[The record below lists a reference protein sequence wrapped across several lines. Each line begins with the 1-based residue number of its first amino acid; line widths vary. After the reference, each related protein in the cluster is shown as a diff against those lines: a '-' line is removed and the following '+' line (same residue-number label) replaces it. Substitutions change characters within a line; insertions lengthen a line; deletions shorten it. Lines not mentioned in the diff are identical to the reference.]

1 MALWQKRRSRA
12 KTKSALISIQQKL
25 FVMPTLE
32 FASSVGNTLHHLV
45 TGSYTNTTLF
55 LLAFDTVARTLTL
68 NSTVPGFGLHQFVT
82 SNAAKDRVYATAMS
96 EPPQLF
102 SWSVDEN
109 YKFTYLDTVNI
120 TSSSCYISDD
130 GNLAFSSG
138 GSTAHIHAL
147 TENGGLGEMVDE
159 LYMVPKEE
167 IKNVNKTR
175 AAVLYGAHAFDVN
188 INRKGFVPHL
198 GMNSIFMYDIAENG
212 TATPL
217 SINLSPSEGD
227 GPRNSLSSKDGK
239 LLYVVSGAKGI
250 ANSCTD
256 PSDQWLDVYKVHDTQ
271 LEHIQRSSA
280 IPDDVRGTYTFRSNT
295 VQMSRD
301 GKYLLTSTRSWN
313 NTEANGYVAAFALD
327 KHGKLKKEKAVAFY
341 EAPVTL
347 GSAGGLRVL
356 PWGDETTQDPKG
368 ISDYM
373 YLSDTSE
380 GWMFILGWTPANY
393 TLDVVV
399 SLHYPD
405 NQTPYEATWLD

>member
-1 MALWQKRRSRA
+1 MPALE
-12 KTKSALISIQQKL
+12 L
-25 FVMPTLE
+25 
-32 FASSVGNTLHHLV
+32 ASSVGNTLHHLV
-45 TGSYTNTTLF
+45 TGSFTNTTLF

-68 NSTVPGFGLHQFVT
+68 NSTIPGFGLHQFVS

-109 YKFTYLDTVNI
+109 YKFTHLDTVNI
-120 TSSSCYISDD
+120 TSSSCYVSDD

-147 TENGGLGEMVDE
+147 TENGGIGEMVDE
-159 LYMVPKEE
+159 LYMVPEEE

-188 INRKGFVPHL
+188 VNRKGFVPHL

-239 LLYVVSGAKGI
+239 LLYVMTEH
-250 ANSCTD
+250 N
-256 PSDQWLDVYKVHDTQ
+256 QWLDVYKVHDTQ
-271 LEHIQRSSA
+271 LEHIQRGSA

-301 GKYLLTSTRSWN
+301 GKYLFTSTRSWN
-313 NTEANGYVAAFALD
+313 NTEANGYVAVFALD
-327 KHGKLKKEKAVAFY
+327 KHGKLKKDKAVAFY

-356 PWGDETTQDPKG
+356 PWGDETTQDPRG
-368 ISDYM
+368 VSDYM

-380 GWMFILGWTPANY
+380 GWMFILGWTPANH
-393 TLDVVV
+393 TLDVVA

>member
-1 MALWQKRRSRA
+1 
-12 KTKSALISIQQKL
+12 
-25 FVMPTLE
+25 MPALE
-32 FASSVGNTLHHLV
+32 FASSVGNTLHHLL

-55 LLAFDTVARTLTL
+55 LLAFDTVALTLTL

-109 YKFTYLDTVNI
+109 YQFTYLGTVNV

-138 GSTAHIHAL
+138 GSTAHIHVFI
-147 TENGGLGEMVDE
+147 ENGELGEMVDE

-175 AAVLYGAHAFDVN
+175 AAVLYGAHAFERQSQWLCSSLVS
-188 INRKGFVPHL
+188 IRLSLPYFAPSKVHG
-198 GMNSIFMYDIAENG
+198 GMNSIFMYDVAENG

-217 SINLSPSEGD
+217 SINLSPSEGN
-227 GPRNSLSSKDGK
+227 GPRNSLSSKDGN
-239 LLYVVSGAKGI
+239 LLYVMTEH
-250 ANSCTD
+250 N
-256 PSDQWLDVYKVHDTQ
+256 QRLDVYNVHDTQ

-280 IPDDVRGTYTFRSNT
+280 IPDDVRDTYTFRSNT

-301 GKYLLTSTRSWN
+301 GKYLFTSTRSWN

-341 EAPVTL
+341 EAPVIL

-356 PWGDETTQDPKG
+356 PWGDETIQDPKG

-373 YLSDTSE
+373 HICDTSE
-380 GWMFILGWTPANY
+380 GWMFILGWTTVNH
-393 TLDVVV
+393 TLFVTTDGTKAWVEQ
-399 SLHYPD
+399 SCGL
-405 NQTPYEATWLD
+405 